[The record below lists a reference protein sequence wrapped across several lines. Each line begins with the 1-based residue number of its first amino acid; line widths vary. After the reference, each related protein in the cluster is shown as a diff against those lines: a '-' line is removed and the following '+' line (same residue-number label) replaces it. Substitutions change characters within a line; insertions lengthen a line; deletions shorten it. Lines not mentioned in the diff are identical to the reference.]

1 MHHKRSPHSPR
12 RAQPIDPG
20 GRKRSAAPPRQAPPA
35 ARGLLLRS
43 GRDCKRRAESLLA
56 CGISHGVRTRTTSDH
71 PDRAGGNP
79 GEGAQPYDGIFATF
93 DLGTFEPGN
102 YTLETT
108 AEDNAGRR
116 APRNGQRSPCN
127 DWPIRPGLSGINSG
141 SCRLVNGPRRGANS
155 GCLQQSSRVLASRI
169 SNFGIHSGNV
179 LTRCPNRDI

>member
-20 GRKRSAAPPRQAPPA
+20 GRKRPAAPPRQAPPA
-35 ARGLLLRS
+35 ARGLLRRS

-71 PDRAGGNP
+71 PDRVGGNP

-93 DLGTFEPGN
+93 DLGTLEPGN
-102 YTLETT
+102 HTLETT

-127 DWPIRPGLSGINSG
+127 DGLSDTGFPELI
-141 SCRLVNGPRRGANS
+141 P
-155 GCLQQSSRVLASRI
+155 VLAVSSMAHAGVRI
-169 SNFGIHSGNV
+169 AVVFSNLAESSLLASLISEFI
-179 LTRCPNRDI
+179 PEMY